1 MKCVYVICSSCK
13 ICIEETTTITLHKRR
28 KRNNVTKNA
37 ITKNCEDA
45 HSQNHKVFNLK
56 VHCDDQYFTEAR
68 LSDNLKKEEMY
79 HKNVQNAS
87 ASYATTKH
95 VKLYC

>member
-56 VHCDDQYFTEAR
+56 VHCDDQYFTESR
-68 LSDNLKKEEMY
+68 LSDNLKKGR
-79 HKNVQNAS
+79 NVPQKCSKCERIICNNKA
-87 ASYATTKH
+87 
-95 VKLYC
+95 C